1 MRLQQHVICEAWVLT
16 KEPERRILAFE
27 RKCYRKILRIAWS
40 QKVSNEE
47 LYRRIQPKENL
58 MQKIIQ
64 RKLRLFGHIC
74 RMSNDRKIKTLMFG
88 IMDGP
93 NKRGR
98 PHREWAD
105 DIVDWCGATLQEL
118 SHSALDRIKW
128 NNTVK
133 KALDTYGR

>member
-1 MRLQQHVICEAWVLT
+1 
-16 KEPERRILAFE
+16 
-27 RKCYRKILRIAWS
+27 
-40 QKVSNEE
+40 
-47 LYRRIQPKENL
+47 

-105 DIVDWCGATLQEL
+105 DIVDWCGASLQEL
-118 SHSALDRIKW
+118 SYSALDRIKMEQYSQEGIGHLAGAEPM
-128 NNTVK
+128 VVDDDEPSPLARSVSCCK
-133 KALDTYGR
+133 SAG

>member
-1 MRLQQHVICEAWVLT
+1 MLYGCEAWVLT
-16 KEPERRILAFE
+16 KEPERRMIGLWTENAIE
-27 RKCYRKILRIAWS
+27 RFWRIAWS

-64 RKLRLFGHIC
+64 RMLRLFGHIC

-133 KALDTYGR
+133 KASDTYGR